1 MMQESTVTPMM
12 QGLSTSSNNG
22 DDWDPVVDRNIMMEK
37 NRELKKSKYIHS
49 TLVDGTG
56 IKEPSPKEP
65 VKSLEVSGSISVILR
80 RCQTTLTST
89 KAPSDLM
96 PGFNLKNT

>member
-1 MMQESTVTPMM
+1 MQESTVTPMM

-22 DDWDPVVDRNIMMEK
+22 DDWDPIVDRNIMMEK

-56 IKEPSPKEP
+56 IIIQFINSQGAFAQGAG
-65 VKSLEVSGSISVILR
+65 EVFGGVRI
-80 RCQTTLTST
+80 
-89 KAPSDLM
+89 
-96 PGFNLKNT
+96 NLNDPEKVL

>member
-1 MMQESTVTPMM
+1 MQETTVTPMM

-22 DDWDPVVDRNIMMEK
+22 DEWDPVVDRNIMLEK

-56 IKEPSPKEP
+56 KVNLIFAHK
-65 VKSLEVSGSISVILR
+65 LLQSVPP
-80 RCQTTLTST
+80 
-89 KAPSDLM
+89 A
-96 PGFNLKNT
+96 F